1 MRVWCVMGSDSPV
14 SGAGGRGGDED
25 ERAVVGSGS
34 PRPPQRQQRGGTPV
48 PTSSEASGRSQQRG
62 CAAGGGEG
70 TAHRGSSDGVSCTS
84 GGGLQASS
92 SAGGL
97 SDRLVGDMTYGLE
110 LGGCALRPPP
120 REEKPLSRKTLGFDS
135 GGGRCGG
142 GSAAQCG
149 VMMGVESAM
158 DDAEGVRVRWEW
170 GILP

>member
-1 MRVWCVMGSDSPV
+1 MSACMVCDGI
-14 SGAGGRGGDED
+14 SGAVGGRGDED
-25 ERAVVGSGS
+25 ERAVVGSCS
-34 PRPPQRQQRGGTPV
+34 PRPPRRQHREGTPV

-70 TAHRGSSDGVSCTS
+70 MAHRGSSDGVSCTR

-120 REEKPLSRKTLGFDS
+120 REENPSRGKPLEFD
-135 GGGRCGG
+135 GGGARYGVGSAERCG
-142 GSAAQCG
+142 
-149 VMMGVESAM
+149 VVMGVECY
-158 DDAEGVRVRWEW
+158 G
-170 GILP
+170 

>member
-1 MRVWCVMGSDSPV
+1 VSACMVCDGV
-14 SGAGGRGGDED
+14 SGAGGGGGDED

-34 PRPPQRQQRGGTPV
+34 PRPPRRQHRGGTPV

-70 TAHRGSSDGVSCTS
+70 MAHRGSSDGVSCTR

-120 REEKPLSRKTLGFDS
+120 REEKPLTRKTLGFDG
-135 GGGRCGG
+135 GGGRYGG
-142 GSAAQCG
+142 GGAARCG
-149 VMMGVESAM
+149 VVARVESAM
-158 DDAEGVRVRWEW
+158 SDAEGVWVKWEW